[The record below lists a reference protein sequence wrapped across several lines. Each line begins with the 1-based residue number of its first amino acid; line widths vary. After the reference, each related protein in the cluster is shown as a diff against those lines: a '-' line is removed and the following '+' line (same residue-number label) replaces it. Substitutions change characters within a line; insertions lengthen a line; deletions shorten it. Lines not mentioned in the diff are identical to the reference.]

1 MSIREFNKG
10 ASPAT
15 PNWERAAGEEL
26 MTKETFTNLFDPL
39 GIGQASTAVWQAMLS
54 DPEHLLRSQQ
64 QVARGWLDM
73 LAGSDE
79 PPKDDASAEKP
90 ADKRF
95 AHPAWEENPGL
106 RALKDAYLL
115 ATDAVLSSI
124 ENTPG
129 ADPKTIRRAKFF
141 AKQFADAMSP
151 SNFAF
156 FNPLVIEETLRTG
169 GQNLAK
175 GMENLLEDVRENA
188 GRPALVN
195 KKAFQ
200 VGKNV
205 AVTPGRIVHRS
216 ELCELIQYEPST
228 ETVYETPVLIVPPWI
243 NKYYVLD
250 LQPENSLIKAL
261 VDQGFTT
268 FVISWRNP
276 DASTRD
282 LTMRDYL
289 MHGPLE
295 CARICAEI
303 AESKSCNAVGYCIG
317 GTLLA
322 MLLAYLAKR
331 RESVVESSTFLASLI
346 DFEDAGEIEAFLGE
360 DALAYIEKKMDERGY
375 LDAREMSDSFN
386 MLRSNDL
393 IWSVAVNRYLLG
405 KDAPAFDLLY
415 WNSDST
421 RMPAAMH
428 SYYLRNMYIENNLV
442 RPNVLEIDGTPLD
455 LGDIR
460 NDIYCVATIE
470 DHIAPWKSVY
480 KLTQLAAGPTAFR
493 LGASGHIAG
502 IINPPRKQKGSW
514 WSATECPPDP
524 DAWLAAAVK
533 HDGSWWPDWFAWLG
547 ERSRS
552 KRSALKPGS
561 KQYPAQEKAP
571 GTYVL
576 VA

>member
-1 MSIREFNKG
+1 
-10 ASPAT
+10 
-15 PNWERAAGEEL
+15 

-39 GIGQASTAVWQAMLS
+39 GIGQAGAAVWQAMLS
-54 DPEHLLRSQQ
+54 DPEHLFRSQQ
-64 QVARGWLDM
+64 QLARGWLNM
-73 LAGSDE
+73 LSGTAEAQDE
-79 PPKDDASAEKP
+79 AVAERKP

-115 ATDAVLSSI
+115 ATDAVLASI

-129 ADPKTIRRAKFF
+129 ADPKSIRRAKFF

-175 GMENLLEDVRENA
+175 GMENLIEDIRENA

-195 KKAFQ
+195 KKAFR

-205 AVTPGRIVHRS
+205 AVTPGRVVHRND
-216 ELCELIQYEPST
+216 LCELIQYAPST
-228 ETVYETPVLIVPPWI
+228 KKVHQTPVIIVPPWI

-276 DASTRD
+276 DASMRD

-289 MHGPLE
+289 VRGPLE
-295 CARICAEI
+295 CARISAQI
-303 AESKSCNAVGYCIG
+303 AGADLCNAVGYCIG

-331 RESVVESSTFLASLI
+331 GERTIGTATFLASLI

-360 DALAYIEKKMDERGY
+360 DALAHIEKKMDERGY

-405 KDAPAFDLLY
+405 KEAPAFDLLY

-428 SYYLRNMYIENNLV
+428 SYYLRNMYMENNLV
-442 RPNVLEIDGTPLD
+442 HANALEIDGTPLD
-455 LGDIR
+455 LREIE
-460 NDIYCVATIE
+460 NDVYCVATIE

-480 KLTQLAAGPTAFR
+480 KLTQLVAGQPAFR

-502 IINPPRKQKGSW
+502 IINPPRKGKGSW
-514 WSATECPPDP
+514 WGASDCPPDP
-524 DAWLAAAVK
+524 DAWLASATK
-533 HDGSWWPDWFAWLG
+533 HEGSWWPDWFAWLR
-547 ERSRS
+547 ERSGA
-552 KRSALKPGS
+552 KVSAPKLGS
-561 KQYPAQEKAP
+561 AEHPPQEAAP
-571 GTYVL
+571 GDYVL

>member
-1 MSIREFNKG
+1 
-10 ASPAT
+10 
-15 PNWERAAGEEL
+15 
-26 MTKETFTNLFDPL
+26 MTKQSFTNLFDPL

-64 QVARGWLDM
+64 QLARGWLDM
-73 LAGSDE
+73 LSGTE
-79 PPKDDASAEKP
+79 EKP
-90 ADKRF
+90 PPDKRF
-95 AHPAWEENPGL
+95 SHPAWEQNPGL
-106 RALKDAYLL
+106 RALKEAYLL

-129 ADPKTIRRAKFF
+129 ADPKAIRRAKFF

-175 GMENLLEDVRENA
+175 GFENLLEDIRENA
-188 GRPALVN
+188 GRPALVD
-195 KKAFQ
+195 KKAFR
-200 VGKNV
+200 VGENV
-205 AVTPGRIVHRS
+205 AVTPGRVVYRN
-216 ELCELIQYEPST
+216 ELCELIQYAPST
-228 ETVYETPVLIVPPWI
+228 KSVYQTPVLVAPPWI

-250 LQPENSLIKAL
+250 LQPENSLLKAL

-276 DASTRD
+276 DASMRD

-289 MHGPLE
+289 VHGPLE
-295 CARICAEI
+295 CARVTTEI
-303 AESKSCNAVGYCIG
+303 TGSKQCDAVGYCIG

-331 RESVVESSTFLASLI
+331 RDPLVGCATFLASLI
-346 DFEDAGEIEAFLGE
+346 DFEEAGEIDAFLGE
-360 DALAYIEKKMDERGY
+360 DALAYIEKKMGERGY
-375 LDAREMSDSFN
+375 LEAREMSDSFN

-428 SYYLRNMYIENNLV
+428 SYYLRNMYLENNLV

-455 LGDIR
+455 LGEIK

-480 KLTQLAAGPTAFR
+480 KLTQLAHGETAFR

-502 IINPPRKQKGSW
+502 IINPPKKRKGSW
-514 WSATECPPDP
+514 WSASDCPADP
-524 DAWLAAAVK
+524 DAWLQAATK
-533 HDGSWWPDWFAWLG
+533 NEGSWWADWFSWLS
-547 ERSRS
+547 ERGGRKVDAPEIGSREH
-552 KRSALKPGS
+552 P
-561 KQYPAQEKAP
+561 PQEAAP

-576 VA
+576 AV

>member
-1 MSIREFNKG
+1 
-10 ASPAT
+10 
-15 PNWERAAGEEL
+15 
-26 MTKETFTNLFDPL
+26 MTSKQSYTSLFDPL
-39 GIGQASTAVWQAMLS
+39 GIGQASAAVWQAMLS

-64 QVARGWLDM
+64 QLARGWLDT
-73 LAGSDE
+73 LGFGAATDSQESGSQT
-79 PPKDDASAEKP
+79 KVP

-106 RALKDAYLL
+106 RTLKAAYLM
-115 ATDAVLSSI
+115 ATDAILATI

-129 ADPKTIRRAKFF
+129 VDPKTIRRAKFF

-169 GQNLAK
+169 GENLAK
-175 GMENLLEDVRENA
+175 GMQNLIEDIQENG

-195 KKAFQ
+195 KKAFR

-205 AVTPGRIVHRS
+205 AVSSGRVVHRND
-216 ELCELIQYEPST
+216 LCELIQYGATTP
-228 ETVYETPVLIVPPWI
+228 TVYETPVLIVPPWI

-250 LQPENSLIKAL
+250 LQPENSLIKGL

-276 DASTRD
+276 DAEMRD
-282 LTMRDYL
+282 VTMRDYL
-289 MHGPLE
+289 VRGPLE
-295 CARICAEI
+295 CSRVAAAICKVETL
-303 AESKSCNAVGYCIG
+303 NAVGYCIG
-317 GTLLA
+317 GTLMA

-331 RESVVESSTFLASLI
+331 EERLIGCATFLASLI
-346 DFEDAGEIEAFLGE
+346 DFSDAGEIEAFLGE
-360 DALAYIEKKMDERGY
+360 DALAYIEKKMGERGY

-428 SYYLRNMYIENNLV
+428 AYYLRNMYLENNLV
-442 RPNVLEIDGTPLD
+442 RPNVLEVDGTKLD
-455 LGDIR
+455 LRDVR

-470 DHIAPWKSVY
+470 DHIAPWRSVY
-480 KLTQLAAGPTAFR
+480 NLTQLVAGNTAFR

-502 IINPPRKQKGSW
+502 IINPPGKKKGSW
-514 WSATECPPDP
+514 WSAAANPPAHE
-524 DAWLAAAVK
+524 AWLATATK
-533 HDGSWWPDWFAWLG
+533 REGSWWPDWFTWLA
-547 ERSRS
+547 ERSGTQVTARE
-552 KRSALKPGS
+552 PGS
-561 KQYPAQEKAP
+561 QDYPPGEPAP
-571 GTYVL
+571 GTFVL
-576 VA
+576 AT

>member
-1 MSIREFNKG
+1 
-10 ASPAT
+10 
-15 PNWERAAGEEL
+15 
-26 MTKETFTNLFDPL
+26 MTKQSFSNLFDPL

-64 QVARGWLDM
+64 QLACGWLNM
-73 LAGSDE
+73 LNGESGTEAQ
-79 PPKDDASAEKP
+79 PASSKATV
-90 ADKRF
+90 DKRF
-95 AHPAWEENPGL
+95 SHPAWDANPGL
-106 RALKDAYLL
+106 RALKDAYLI

-129 ADPKTIRRAKFF
+129 ADPKAIRRAKFF

-175 GMENLLEDVRENA
+175 GMQNLIEDIRENA
-188 GRPALVN
+188 GRPALVD
-195 KKAFQ
+195 KKAFR

-205 AVTPGRIVHRS
+205 AVTPGRVVHRNQ
-216 ELCELIQYEPST
+216 LCELLQYEATTP
-228 ETVYETPVLIVPPWI
+228 TVHEKPVLIVPPWI

-250 LQPENSLIKAL
+250 LQPDNSLIKAL

-276 DASTRD
+276 DAELRD
-282 LTMRDYL
+282 MTMRDYL
-289 MHGPLE
+289 VHGPLE
-295 CARICAEI
+295 CIQVATEI
-303 AESKSCNAVGYCIG
+303 TKTDSCSAVGYCIG

-331 RESVVESSTFLASLI
+331 REPIVGAATFLASLI
-346 DFEDAGEIEAFLGE
+346 DFLEAGEIEAFLGE
-360 DALAYIEKKMDERGY
+360 DALAYIEKKMGERGY

-428 SYYLRNMYIENNLV
+428 AYYLRNMYVENNLV
-442 RPNVLEIDGTPLD
+442 KHDVLEIDGTPLD
-455 LGDIR
+455 LHDIK
-460 NDIYCVATIE
+460 NDVYCVATIE

-480 KLTQLAAGPTAFR
+480 KLTQLTSGQTAFR

-502 IINPPRKQKGSW
+502 IINAPKRLKGAY
-514 WSATECPPDP
+514 WSGTKCPPDP
-524 DAWLAAAVK
+524 DAWLAAASK
-533 HDGSWWPDWFAWLG
+533 HEGSWWPDWFTWLS
-547 ERSRS
+547 ERSGPRVPVS
-552 KRSALKPGS
+552 QIGS
-561 KQYPAQEKAP
+561 IEHPPQEAAP

-576 VA
+576 AT

>member
-1 MSIREFNKG
+1 MS
-10 ASPAT
+10 
-15 PNWERAAGEEL
+15 
-26 MTKETFTNLFDPL
+26 KETFTNLFDPL

-64 QVARGWLDM
+64 ELAQGWINM
-73 LAGSDE
+73 FGASQ
-79 PPKDDASAEKP
+79 DAEQAPSEKKHP
-90 ADKRF
+90 DKRF
-95 AHPAWEENPGL
+95 SHPAWEENPGL

-115 ATDAVLSSI
+115 ATDTVLASI
-124 ENTPG
+124 ESAPG
-129 ADPKTIRRAKFF
+129 ADPKAIRRAKFF

-175 GMENLLEDVRENA
+175 GMENLIEDIRENE
-188 GRPALVN
+188 GRPALVD

-205 AVTPGRIVHRS
+205 AVTPGRVVYRND
-216 ELCELIQYEPST
+216 LCELIQYDAST
-228 ETVYETPVLIVPPWI
+228 KTVYEVPVLVIPPWI

-250 LQPENSLIKAL
+250 LQPENSVLRAL

-276 DASTRD
+276 DVSMGA

-289 MHGPLE
+289 IRGPLE
-295 CARICAEI
+295 CARVATAI
-303 AESKSCNAVGYCIG
+303 SGSNRCNTVGYCIG

-322 MLLAYLAKR
+322 MLLAYLAR
-331 RESVVESSTFLASLI
+331 RDERVVGSATFLASLI

-360 DALAYIEKKMDERGY
+360 DALAYIEKKMGERGY
-375 LDAREMSDSFN
+375 LEAREMSDSFN

-421 RMPAAMH
+421 HMPAAMH
-428 SYYLRNMYIENNLV
+428 SYYLRNMYVENNLV
-442 RPNVLEIDGTPLD
+442 RPDVLEIDGTPLD
-455 LGDIR
+455 LRRIKD
-460 NDIYCVATIE
+460 DLYCVATIE

-480 KLTQLAAGPTAFR
+480 RLTQLATGKTAFR

-502 IINPPRKQKGSW
+502 IINPPNKRKGSW
-514 WSATECPPDP
+514 WSAPDNPADP
-524 DAWLAAAVK
+524 DAWLRAATK
-533 HDGSWWPDWFAWLG
+533 HEGSWWPDWFAWLA
-547 ERSRS
+547 ERSGAKVAAREV
-552 KRSALKPGS
+552 GS
-561 KQYPAQEKAP
+561 KKHPPQEAAP